1 MNFYPRHVGD
11 YARDAG
17 HLTLI
22 EHGVYTLLLDRLYAT
37 ERPIPAGEPYR
48 IVRAASRAERAAVDA
63 VLAEFFTLTDDG
75 WRNKRVDQEIERM
88 AEKRVKAQQSAQS
101 RWDANAMRTH
111 TERSADAVRRQCSP
125 ITNNQTE
132 SFQASFQSS
141 GVGRKGPVA
150 VQELLKKGKK
160 YGR

>member
-37 ERPIPAGEPYR
+37 ERPIPASEPYR

-132 SFQASFQSS
+132 SFQTSFQSS